1 MPSAVLQRLAARD
14 PAHYPL
20 LLDSA
25 AQGPLSDASV
35 LLAQPQAALWLGADG
50 RIGAEGHTPRGAGFL
65 ESLENWW
72 RAEGAPD
79 AGERGAVAFAGGW
92 ALFLSYELAS
102 ELEPHLDLPR
112 TPLPWKA
119 FALRTPCALVHEVR
133 TGRVLLVAEEGA
145 EEPARRVEA
154 DARAAARE
162 RQAPGRLRIESVRE
176 EIGRAHV

>member
-14 PAHYPL
+14 PARYPL

-25 AQGPLSDASV
+25 AEGPLSAASM

-50 RIGAEGHTPRGAGFL
+50 RLAGEGHSPRGADFL
-65 ESLENWW
+65 EALENWW
-72 RAEGAPD
+72 RAEAAPGPGRLD
-79 AGERGAVAFAGGW
+79 GVPFAGGW
-92 ALFLSYELAS
+92 ALFLSYELAC
-102 ELEPHLDLPR
+102 ELEPRLELPR
-112 TPLPWKA
+112 SPLPWKA

-162 RQAPGRLRIESVRE
+162 RTGRR
-176 EIGRAHV
+176 